1 MTERKEHFEIHASV
15 VFQLGESLITSP
27 VQALLELIKN
37 SYDADATFCKVSV
50 ITSDAPPVGTRFS
63 NAGGWI
69 VVEDDGIGMDL
80 SDIKLGWL
88 TISNSRKRQFKK
100 RKELTARGRTP
111 LGDKGL
117 GRLGT
122 QRLGANLEM
131 VTRKAD
137 GEQYS
142 LAIPWNDFRTEDQ
155 LSNIAVPVRTEKA
168 APGHGTTLIISDL
181 GDLSVW
187 QGAGILQL
195 ERQLSQLISPYQE
208 VREFTILV
216 TADGN
221 RIELAEIGPQLR
233 NAAQVHYDITF
244 NGLLE
249 VNGRAKLSY
258 FRPGKEPE
266 RTMFQQSVEAD
277 DGAAFYEFLQ
287 QRRGADRFRMRRATA
302 PWFIEYMQA
311 RAFEDFP
318 ELQLE
323 NGLLANPG
331 PFRGI
336 VDYFTL
342 GAEDVREQSIFDSA
356 SEFRNVI
363 NTFSGIRVFRDGF
376 GIRVDKDWLMLG
388 AQQTRGSSWYGLRPQ
403 NTLGYISLTARD
415 NSQLEETTDRE
426 GFKHNAYYENFYEL
440 MQYFI
445 NFSADA
451 QEFLRRGWNEFR
463 RHNITAEVVRSYAMP
478 PEELGAT
485 VSTALAQAAEH
496 RAALQTAGKRLRTT
510 AASATSAIKQLLATP
525 EISANA
531 DGARTELQSLHQS
544 IDSAATILDKVDV
557 YLGELRGLEKIS
569 QASQQ
574 QIEALREQMQQVHE
588 MVGLGITAEA
598 LAHEINNVASELTT
612 RAQQLSRHV
621 RAHGIK
627 DQKISTFLL
636 YVDSSVN
643 ALKKQLMFLAPSL
656 QFVRE
661 KREVIQLKEFTSEV
675 FRHYIQRFKDEP
687 ISLQLGQTDPDFKV
701 SINKGK
707 LIQILDNLFLNSEY
721 WLNED
726 VKMHRISRG
735 VILVETRRPVMTVS
749 DNGRGVDPLL
759 ESSVFEP
766 FVSGKGKGKGR
777 GLGLYIV
784 RQLLEAEGCHIDLS
798 SERNKFGRLFKF
810 DIDLSGVVV
819 D

>member
-1 MTERKEHFEIHASV
+1 MPERKEHFEIHASV

-37 SYDADATFCKVSV
+37 SYDADATYCKVTV
-50 ITSDAPPVGTRFS
+50 ITSGPPPEDTRFP
-63 NAGGWI
+63 NARGWI

-88 TISNSRKRQFKK
+88 TISNSRKRQFKA
-100 RKELTARGRTP
+100 RKQLTSRGRTP

-131 VTRKAD
+131 MTRKAD

-142 LAIPWNDFRTEDQ
+142 LAIPWNDFRTEDK
-155 LSNIAVPVRTEKA
+155 LSNIAVPVRTERA
-168 APGHGTTLIISDL
+168 APGHGTTLIVSDL
-181 GDLSVW
+181 GDLSLW
-187 QGAGILQL
+187 QGTGVVQL

-216 TADGN
+216 AANGN

-233 NAAQVHYDITF
+233 AAAQIHYDITF
-244 NGLLE
+244 NGLFE
-249 VNGRAKLSY
+249 VRGKAKLSY
-258 FRPGKEPE
+258 FRPAKEPE
-266 RTMFQQSVEAD
+266 RTMFQQSVEVD
-277 DGAAFYEFLQ
+277 NGNNFYDFLQ
-287 QRRGADRFRMRRATA
+287 HRRGADRFRMQRSSA

-311 RAFEDFP
+311 KEFEDFP
-318 ELQLE
+318 ELQVE
-323 NGLLANPG
+323 NGILANPG

-342 GAEDVREQSIFDSA
+342 GAEDVKQQSIFDSA

-388 AQQTRGSSWYGLRPQ
+388 AQQTGGSSWYGLRPQ
-403 NTLGYISLTARD
+403 NTLGYVALTAKD

-426 GFKHNAYYENFYEL
+426 GFKHNACYENFYEL

-445 NFSADA
+445 TFSADA
-451 QEFLRRGWNEFR
+451 QEFLRRGWNDFR
-463 RHNITAEVVRSYAMP
+463 RENLTAEVTKSYAIP

-485 VSTALAQAAEH
+485 VSTALARAVEH
-496 RAALQTAGKRLRTT
+496 RAALQIAGKRLRTT
-510 AASATSAIKQLLATP
+510 ADSATSAIKDLLAGP
-525 EISANA
+525 ETAANA
-531 DGARTELQSLHQS
+531 DHIRAELESLRQN
-544 IDSAATILDKVDV
+544 IDSAAAIVDKVDL
-557 YLGELRGLEKIS
+557 YLNELRGLEKVS
-569 QASQQ
+569 LVLQE
-574 QIEALREQMQQVHE
+574 QIEALREQMRQVHE

-598 LAHEINNVASELTT
+598 LAHEINNVASELAT
-612 RAQQLSRHV
+612 RTQQLSRHV

-636 YVDSSVN
+636 YVGSTVN
-643 ALKKQLMFLAPSL
+643 ALKKQLIFLAPSL

-661 KREVIQLKEFTSEV
+661 KREVIQLKEFISEV

-687 ISLQLGQTDPDFKV
+687 ISLQLGVTDPHFNI
-701 SINKGK
+701 SMNRGK
-707 LIQILDNLFLNSEY
+707 LIQVLDNLFLNSEY

-726 VKMHRISRG
+726 VKMHRINRG
-735 VILVETRRPVMTVS
+735 VVLVETHRPVLTVS

-810 DIDLSGVVV
+810 EIDLSGVVV